1 MNGLVLL
8 ILSIAI
14 LVAGYIFYGR
24 YLCKKWGVGENTDP
38 TPECP
43 GKLKLKETRVS
54 TSAFIAWSPHK
65 GRILQ

>member
-1 MNGLVLL
+1 ML
-8 ILSIAI
+8 I
-14 LVAGYIFYGR
+14 
-24 YLCKKWGVGENTDP
+24 ENTDP

-54 TSAFIAWSPHK
+54 TWAFIAWSPHK